1 MKKSLFFAFLVVA
14 MLLAA
19 CGAPAPAAEEAPAA
33 EAPAAEAPAAAE
45 EAPAEEAPAA
55 AEEAPMGE
63 PAACAEAQGCAVI
76 NAGETI
82 KIGYAGPMT
91 GDYSQFGIDMSRAM
105 ELAVTDAGEFEGFSF
120 ELLAEDDLASA
131 EGAAAVANK
140 LITDPT
146 FAAMAGHAFSGA
158 SAAAMVIYDAA
169 GVPMLSPSATNPDL
183 TKAGT
188 AVFNRNA
195 FTDAQQAEGAGAY
208 LFDKL
213 GKTTLAI
220 LHDGTD
226 YGQGLANGVK
236 EVFEAKGGTVVSFDA
251 ITPGESDYSAPLAA
265 ISAYAPEAIYYGGY
279 NAEAAVMVNQLKVS
293 GLDGVTFFSGDG
305 IYGKDFLDK
314 AGENGEGVYSA
325 TLIPASSPAIEAF
338 NAAYLTAFGEE
349 AGVLSAY
356 TWNSYDAA
364 SALISVIKSVAV
376 VQDGTVYIPRAE
388 LVNAVRTMTG
398 YEGIAG
404 VITCQADGECNA
416 SGPVFYVV
424 QGGEWV
430 PAE

>member
-1 MKKSLFFAFLVVA
+1 MKKNLFFAFMVVA
-14 MLLAA
+14 LLLAA
-19 CGAPAPAAEEAPAA
+19 CGAPAAPAAEAPAA
-33 EAPAAEAPAAAE
+33 EAPAAEAPAA
-45 EAPAEEAPAA
+45 EAPAA
-55 AEEAPMGE
+55 MGE
-63 PAACAEAQGCAVI
+63 PEACAAALGCAVVK
-76 NAGETI
+76 AGETI

-105 ELAVTDAGEFEGFSF
+105 ELAVADAGQFEGFSF

-146 FAAMAGHAFSGA
+146 FVAMAGHAFSGA
-158 SAAAMVIYDAA
+158 SSAAMVIYDAA

-188 AVFNRNA
+188 SVFNRNA

-208 LFDKL
+208 LYEKL

-226 YGQGLANGVK
+226 YGQGLANGVR

-265 ISAYAPEAIYYGGY
+265 VSAFAPEAIYYGGY
-279 NAEAAVMVNQLKVS
+279 NAEAAVMVNQMKVA

-314 AGENGEGVYSA
+314 AGANGEGVYSA
-325 TLIPASSPAIEAF
+325 TLIPAASPAIEAF
-338 NAAYLTAFGEE
+338 NEAYKTAYGEE

-364 SALISVIKSVAV
+364 SALISVIKSVAI
-376 VQDGTVYIPRAE
+376 VQDGTVYIPRAAM
-388 LVNAVRTMTG
+388 VAAVRGLTG

-404 VITCQADGECNA
+404 VITCQSDGECNA

-424 QGGEWV
+424 ANGEWV